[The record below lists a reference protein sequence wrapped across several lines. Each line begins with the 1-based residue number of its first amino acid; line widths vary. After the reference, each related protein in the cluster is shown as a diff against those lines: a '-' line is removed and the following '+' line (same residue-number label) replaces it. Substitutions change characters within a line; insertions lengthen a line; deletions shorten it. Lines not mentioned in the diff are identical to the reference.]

1 MVRSGYGP
9 TGLLSMNDLLRS
21 PLGPAIILLFASAL
35 LRLIASPRRAWV
47 LALLTLVPLGA
58 SFVLL
63 MNLRSSGVA
72 VRELT
77 WWPLVTPP
85 LRVLWA
91 LDGWNWLGL
100 TLLLIVG
107 GSAVLLTWQLPGKR
121 SGAYHGL
128 SFALLGA
135 AGLTLVSDNLLAL
148 SGAWV
153 ATDILLVA
161 RARGSRAQGNN
172 APVWLEVTGS
182 LLMLLAIGITS
193 ITVASTSLAT
203 ARLPAEAVAL
213 LLVVAALRMAAYP
226 LHLWLAPSGSG
237 RDRGTQFLL
246 NGLGLVTG
254 GWLLGRVFVLGAGA
268 WFSNPLWLP
277 ILVLL
282 TLAAGLAAWTCRE
295 RDRLALLSSGRA
307 TWLWV
312 VVALAPTAS
321 ARDALGWAMTGVVL
335 GLALLVVGQAINEEW
350 GWRVPIALSALTL
363 AGLPLTAGMPARA
376 LTQPPHLALLLLLVI
391 ADSLAVATVLASWKM
406 APLPAPTSPQ
416 PISPPAR
423 QLRGLPINWPAV
435 RLLTALGLVVVPTV
449 LWGLQPTR
457 LAVQANFGSVLTL
470 GNLLSQLGLLQFLTI
485 PATLALGVGFYQLAQ
500 QPTSLFKQWQKRLAG
515 AAGLAWML
523 AGLGWLVKWAE
534 LVWRNALLVVEG
546 EGYLGWVVLV
556 LLLAVLVV
564 QL

>member
-1 MVRSGYGP
+1 MDRSGRGP

-21 PLGPAIILLFASAL
+21 PLGPAIVLLVASAL
-35 LRLIASPRRAWV
+35 LRVVASPRRAWI
-47 LALLTLVPLGA
+47 LALLTLAPLTA

-91 LDGWNWLGL
+91 LDGWNWLAL
-100 TLLLIVG
+100 ALLLVVG

-121 SGAYHGL
+121 SGAYHGM

-135 AGLTLVSDNLLAL
+135 AALTLVSDNLLAL

-161 RARGSRAQGNN
+161 RARGSRAQGNT
-172 APVWLEVTGS
+172 APVWLEVAGS
-182 LLMLLAIGITS
+182 LLMLMAIGISS
-193 ITVASTSLAT
+193 IGVASSTLAT
-203 ARLPAEAVAL
+203 ARLPAEAMAL

-237 RDRGTQFLL
+237 RDRGTQLL
-246 NGLGLVTG
+246 INGLGLVTG
-254 GWLLGRVFVLGAGA
+254 GWLLGRVFVLGAGV

-277 ILVLL
+277 LLVLL
-282 TLAAGLAAWTCRE
+282 TLVAGLAAWTSRE

-312 VVALAPTAS
+312 VLALAPIAS

-335 GLALLVVGQAINEEW
+335 GLALLAVGQAINEEW
-350 GWRVPIALSALTL
+350 RWRVPIVLSALTL
-363 AGLPLTAGMPARA
+363 AGIPLTAGMPARA
-376 LTQPPHLALLLLLVI
+376 LIQTPHFALLLLLVV
-391 ADSLAVATVLASWKM
+391 ADGLAVATVLASWRT
-406 APLPAPTSPQ
+406 ALLPAPAGQ
-416 PISPPAR
+416 PAS
-423 QLRGLPINWPAV
+423 QLRGMPINWPVV
-435 RLLTALGLVVVPTV
+435 RLLTALGLVVVPNL

-457 LAVQANFGSVLTL
+457 LAVLANFGSILTL
-470 GNLLSQLGLLQFLTI
+470 GDLLKALGLLQFLAI
-485 PATLALGVGFYQLAQ
+485 IAALTLGLGFFQLAQ
-500 QPTSLFKQWQKRLAG
+500 QPDSLFKRWQKRLAK
-515 AAGLAWML
+515 AAGLGWIL
-523 AGLGWLVKWAE
+523 AGLGWLMQWIE
-534 LVWRNALLVVEG
+534 LGWRNALLVVEG
-546 EGYLGWVVLV
+546 EGYLGWVALV

>member
-1 MVRSGYGP
+1 
-9 TGLLSMNDLLRS
+9 MNDLFRS
-21 PLGPAIILLFASAL
+21 PLGPAIVLLFASAL
-35 LRLIASPRRAWV
+35 LRVVASPRRA
-47 LALLTLVPLGA
+47 LALLTLVPLAA

-63 MNLRSSGVA
+63 MTLRSSGVV
-72 VRELT
+72 VRDLT

-91 LDGWNWLGL
+91 LDGWNWLAL

-107 GSAVLLTWQLPGKR
+107 GTAVLLTWQLPGKR
-121 SGAYHGL
+121 SGAYHGMT
-128 SFALLGA
+128 FALLGA
-135 AGLTLVSDNLLAL
+135 AALTLVSDNLLAV

-161 RARGSRAQGNN
+161 RARGSRAKGNT
-172 APVWLEVTGS
+172 APVWLEASGS
-182 LLMLLAIGITS
+182 LLMLMAIGITS
-193 ITVASTSLAT
+193 INAATATLAT
-203 ARLPAEAVAL
+203 ARLPAEAMAL

-226 LHLWLAPSGSG
+226 LHLWLAPAGAG
-237 RDRGTQFLL
+237 RDRGTQLLL
-246 NGLGLVTG
+246 NGLALVTG

-277 ILVLL
+277 LLVFL
-282 TLAAGLAAWTCRE
+282 TLVAGLAAWTSRE

-312 VVALAPTAS
+312 VIALAPTAS

-335 GLALLVVGQAINEEW
+335 GLTLLAVGQAINEEW
-350 GWRVPIALSALTL
+350 RWRVPIALAALTL

-376 LTQPPHLALLLLLVI
+376 LVETPHLALLLLMVM
-391 ADSLAVATVLASWKM
+391 ADGLAVATALASWKI
-406 APLPAPTSPQ
+406 TPQ
-416 PISPPAR
+416 PASTPSAPSGR
-423 QLRGLPINWPAV
+423 SSSQLWGQPINWPVV
-435 RLLTALGLVVVPTV
+435 RLLAALGLVVVPNL

-457 LAVQANFGSVLTL
+457 LAVQASFGSVLSL
-470 GNLLSQLGLLQFLTI
+470 GELFRELGLLQFLAI
-485 PATLALGVGFYQLAQ
+485 VAALALGAGFYQLAQ
-500 QPTSLFKQWQKRLAG
+500 QPDSLFKQWQKRLAA
-515 AAGLAWML
+515 AAGLGWIL
-523 AGLGWLVKWAE
+523 AGLGWLLQWIE
-534 LVWRNALLVVEG
+534 LGWRNALLVVEG

>member
-1 MVRSGYGP
+1 
-9 TGLLSMNDLLRS
+9 MNDLLRS
-21 PLGPAIILLFASAL
+21 PLGPAIILLLASAL
-35 LRLIASPRRAWV
+35 LRLVASPRRALV
-47 LALLTLVPLGA
+47 LALLTLAPLAA
-58 SFVLL
+58 SFVLV
-63 MNLRSSGVA
+63 MDLRSSGVA

-107 GSAVLLTWQLPGKR
+107 GSAVLLTWQAPGKR

-135 AGLTLVSDNLLAL
+135 AALTLVSDNLLAL

-161 RARGSRAQGNN
+161 RARGSRAQGNT
-172 APVWLEVTGS
+172 APVWLEVAGS
-182 LLMLLAIGITS
+182 LMLLMAIGITS

-203 ARLPAEAVAL
+203 ARLPAEAMAL

-226 LHLWLAPSGSG
+226 LHLWLAPSGSD
-237 RDRGTQFLL
+237 RDRGTQILI

-268 WFSNPLWLP
+268 WFSDPPWLP
-277 ILVLL
+277 LLVFL
-282 TLAAGLAAWTCRE
+282 TLAAGLAAWTSQE

-307 TWLWV
+307 TWLWLV
-312 VVALAPTAS
+312 VVLAPTAT
-321 ARDALGWAMTGVVL
+321 ARDALGWAMAGVVL
-335 GLALLVVGQAINEEW
+335 GLALLAIGQAINEQYR
-350 GWRVPIALSALTL
+350 WRVPVSLAAITL

-376 LTQPPHLALLLLLVI
+376 LVEPPHLALLLLLVV
-391 ADSLAVATVLASWKM
+391 ADGLAVATVLASWKTTS
-406 APLPAPTSPQ
+406 LPASA
-416 PISPPAR
+416 PPASSGQPASHR
-423 QLRGLPINWPAV
+423 RILPINWPVV
-435 RLLTALGLVVVPTV
+435 RLLTALGLVAVPNV
-449 LWGLQPTR
+449 LWGIQPAR
-457 LAVQANFGSVLTL
+457 LAVLAGFSNILTL
-470 GNLLSQLGLLQFLTI
+470 GDLLRQLGLLQLLAI
-485 PATLALGVGFYQLAQ
+485 VAALALGAGFYQLAQ
-500 QPTSLFKQWQKRLAG
+500 QPDSLFEQWQKRLA
-515 AAGLAWML
+515 AAVGLGWML
-523 AGLGWLVKWAE
+523 AGLGWLMQWIE
-534 LVWRNALLVVEG
+534 LAWRNALLVVEG

-556 LLLAVLVV
+556 LLAVLVL

>member
-1 MVRSGYGP
+1 
-9 TGLLSMNDLLRS
+9 MNDLLRS
-21 PLGPAIILLFASAL
+21 PLGPAIVLLFASAL
-35 LRLIASPRRAWV
+35 LRLVASPRRALI
-47 LALLTLVPLGA
+47 LALLTLAPLVA

-63 MNLRSSGVA
+63 TELRSSGVA
-72 VRELT
+72 VLELT

-121 SGAYHGL
+121 SGAYHGM

-135 AGLTLVSDNLLAL
+135 AALTMVSDNLLAL

-161 RARGSRAQGNN
+161 RARGSRAQGNT
-172 APVWLEVTGS
+172 APVWLEVAGS
-182 LLMLLAIGITS
+182 LLLLMAIGITS
-193 ITVASTSLAT
+193 ITVASTTLAT
-203 ARLPAEAVAL
+203 ARLPAEAMAL

-237 RDRGTQFLL
+237 RDRGTQLLL
-246 NGLGLVTG
+246 NGLGVVTG

-277 ILVLL
+277 LLVLL
-282 TLAAGLAAWTCRE
+282 TLVAGLAAWTSQE

-312 VVALAPTAS
+312 IVALAPTAT
-321 ARDALGWAMTGVVL
+321 ARDALGWAMAGVVL
-335 GLALLVVGQAINEEW
+335 GLALLAVGQAINEQ
-350 GWRVPIALSALTL
+350 WRWRLPVALAAITL

-376 LTQPPHLALLLLLVI
+376 LVEPPHLALLLLLVV
-391 ADSLAVATVLASWKM
+391 ADGLAVATVLASWKTT
-406 APLPAPTSPQ
+406 PLPALAPPVPSGQ
-416 PISPPAR
+416 PAI
-423 QLRGLPINWPAV
+423 QLRLLPINWPVV
-435 RLLTALGLVVVPTV
+435 RLLTALGLVVVPNV
-449 LWGLQPTR
+449 LWGLQPAR
-457 LAVQANFGSVLTL
+457 LAVQASFGVILSLGDLLTA
-470 GNLLSQLGLLQFLTI
+470 LGLLQLLAI
-485 PATLALGVGFYQLAQ
+485 VAALALGVAFYQLAQ
-500 QPTSLFKQWQKRLAG
+500 QPDSLFRQWQKRLAA
-515 AAGLAWML
+515 AAGLGWML
-523 AGLGWLVKWAE
+523 AGLSWLVQWIE